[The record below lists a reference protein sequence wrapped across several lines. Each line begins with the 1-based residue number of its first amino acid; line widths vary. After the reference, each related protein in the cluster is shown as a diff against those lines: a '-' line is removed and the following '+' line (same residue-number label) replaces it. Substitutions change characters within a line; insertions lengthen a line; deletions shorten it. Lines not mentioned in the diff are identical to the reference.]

1 MSHKE
6 RISARLRAWAR
17 GDESGATLVEFAIVL
32 AVFLLLFFAI
42 IDFARLGF
50 EAVMARKATHNAA
63 RIAVVRPAVCPNVP
77 QVTPARTGTGARF
90 GTLCRD
96 ASAPCASPG
105 PFVCSLTEANAS
117 SNEIWNSING
127 LLPSNAERSNVRLR
141 YESDPNL
148 GFLGGP
154 YVPLVTVELIDLD
167 FNFVTP
173 LGGLARLAGAANAQD
188 LRNSLPFPSMRATLP
203 AEDLA
208 HGG

>member
-1 MSHKE
+1 MSQRA
-6 RISARLRAWAR
+6 RITARLRAWTR
-17 GDESGATLVEFAIVL
+17 GDDSGATLVEFAIVL

-50 EAVMARKATHNAA
+50 EAVMARKATHNAV
-63 RIAVVRPAVCPNVP
+63 RIAVVRPPVCPGVP
-77 QVTPARTGTGARF
+77 LVTQARSGAGARY

-105 PFVCSLTEANAS
+105 PFVCTLTEPSAS

-127 LLPSNAERSNVRLR
+127 LLPNNAERSHVRLR

-154 YVPLVTVELIDLD
+154 FVPLVTVELVDLD

-173 LGGLARLAGAANAQD
+173 LAGLARLAGAANAQE
-188 LRNSLPFPSMRATLP
+188 LRQSLPFPSMRATLP

-208 HGG
+208 QGG